1 MSFSKSIERIKEI
14 NFNNDIVKKEKTS
27 RNKEEKCLDC
37 VHYHKPMKNCEHLY
51 RSVSED
57 HWCSFFSKQYIRYE

>member
-1 MSFSKSIERIKEI
+1 MSFSKSIEKIKEI
-14 NFNNDIVKKEKTS
+14 DFNKDGIKKDNIK
-27 RNKEEKCLDC
+27 KEKCLDC

-57 HWCSFFSKQYIRYE
+57 HWCSFFSK